1 MSETRLEID
10 LRARE
15 RRFYDRLRA
24 LVVRPVPG
32 EGTGVRDL
40 LLLLPDM
47 FILLVRLARDD
58 RVPMGSKMIAVLG
71 VAYVLSPIELM
82 PEIILGPI
90 GLIDDLV
97 VVAAALSRVI
107 NRVHPDIVNSHWSGQ
122 GDALEAIRK
131 VTAWSEKTLGK
142 VVTGVLGFT
151 RVRAR
156 N

>member
-58 RVPMGSKMIAVLG
+58 RVPMGSKMIAMLG

-90 GLIDDLV
+90 GLIDDMV